1 MQNYDGAG
9 CKGSWASPG
18 AGSSQVSTVRS
29 WLAAPMHVL
38 VFVRMQIPQTAEG
51 KAQWRHEARVAA
63 VLGSCPKSV
72 KSLKS
77 GFRNWVNYIC
87 HTYPEE
93 ESCQR
98 VLPPLLSDVVA
109 WSCTFR
115 CFATYSNYLGY
126 LRGVCAATGHESP
139 PIGHPAIRRAMMA
152 VAKRGM
158 WKEREKMHIQRRAC
172 FWFACTL

>member
-1 MQNYDGAG
+1 M
-9 CKGSWASPG
+9 CFS
-18 AGSSQVSTVRS
+18 VR
-29 WLAAPMHVL
+29 L
-38 VFVRMQIPQTAEG
+38 QIPQTDEG

-63 VLGSCPKSV
+63 VLGSCPRSV
-72 KSLKS
+72 ASLKS
-77 GFRNWVNYIC
+77 GFRNWVKYIC
-87 HTYPEE
+87 YTYPEE

-126 LRGVCAATGHESP
+126 LRGVCAATGHEP
-139 PIGHPAIRRAMMA
+139 PPVGHPAIRRAMTA

-158 WKEREKMHIQRRAC
+158 WKEREKMHIQRRAGFC
-172 FWFACTL
+172 LHVRFDLSACPVRHQELAVQNGQSRRPRQGGDAF